1 MNNYQEQREVRIKY
15 QQLRK
20 LREFVRINN
29 LRIETL
35 RKAKPCDENM
45 LEISRLQS
53 ANYILNIKIQHLEK
67 GSSK

>member
-1 MNNYQEQREVRIKY
+1 MNKYQEQ
-15 QQLRK
+15 RK
-20 LREFVRINN
+20 LREFMRINN

-35 RKAKPCDENM
+35 QKSQPCDKNM